1 MKILLLVASLVLL
14 TGCFDN
20 ANIQKEKK
28 PQENTEAD
36 SYSPKQ
42 QEVKSY
48 LGLYLEQLQNLDTDN
63 IIAMTYPKLFIAINK
78 TVFKQYINT
87 LLTSE
92 HISVESFK
100 TQIVH
105 IGKVY
110 PYSQGEFSQIE
121 YKTTIKLNFINP
133 KLYSDELSIRV
144 LHDALSRKYGEENI
158 NINPHERSITIA
170 KDEKLLAIKE
180 KGNTWKFLGDN
191 ASYREIYPKILP
203 MDLLEKIQH

>member
-28 PQENTEAD
+28 PQEENVEVD

-48 LGLYLEQLQNLDTDN
+48 LDLYLEQLQNLDIDN
-63 IIAMTYPKLFIAINK
+63 IIAMTYPKLFIPINK
-78 TVFKQYINT
+78 TVFQQYINT

-100 TQIVH
+100 AQIVH

-110 PYSQGEFSQIE
+110 PYSQGEFAQIG

-144 LHDALSRKYGEENI
+144 LNDALSRKYGKENI
-158 NINPHERSITIA
+158 DINPQERSITIT
-170 KDEKLLAIKE
+170 KDEKL
-180 KGNTWKFLGDN
+180 
-191 ASYREIYPKILP
+191 
-203 MDLLEKIQH
+203 